1 MDFKTLLSDE
11 ARADM
16 GLERNAQSPDFSS
29 KRKEQIDLQA
39 LQITRL
45 ERLLARYSA
54 ELKKIEYQRSLVPP
68 FNWIPASEVIRLLG
82 ISRRTLFNW
91 RDEGV
96 IGISS
101 IRGKLYCKRSDVEK
115 LLADHYKKG
124 ATDNC

>member
-1 MDFKTLLSDE
+1 MDFKTLLSDK
-11 ARADM
+11 ARAEL
-16 GLERNAQSPDFSS
+16 GLERNTQSPDVSS

-39 LQITRL
+39 LLLTKIEKIL
-45 ERLLARYSA
+45 EHHLA
-54 ELKKIEYQRSLVPP
+54 EQKKIEYQRSLIPP
-68 FNWIPASEVIRLLG
+68 FNWISASEVIRLLG

-91 RDEGV
+91 RDEGI